1 MGRSKEVEEAKDL
14 AGYAKALTIRGT
26 APREDREEA
35 PKDTHLKVLN
45 SMAMA
50 REEFEL

>member
-1 MGRSKEVEEAKDL
+1 MDRLREAEKAEDL
-14 AGYAKALTIRGT
+14 AGYVTALTTRGT

-35 PKDTHLKVLN
+35 PKDTHLRLLS

-50 REEFEL
+50 KVVFEP